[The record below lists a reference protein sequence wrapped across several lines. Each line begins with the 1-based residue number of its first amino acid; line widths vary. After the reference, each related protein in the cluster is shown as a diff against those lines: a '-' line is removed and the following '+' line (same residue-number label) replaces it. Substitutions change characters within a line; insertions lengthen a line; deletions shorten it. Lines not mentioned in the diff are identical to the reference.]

1 MCAAFIDTKGEASQ
15 IQVGELPTP
24 DYGPNDVLVRVEYS
38 AVNNVDLFVRSG
50 ACETHTPFPFVIGR
64 EVVGTV

>member
-38 AVNNVDLFVRSG
+38 AVNNVDLFV
-50 ACETHTPFPFVIGR
+50 
-64 EVVGTV
+64 

>member
-1 MCAAFIDTKGEASQ
+1 MCAQHLLTPKVRHRKFRWASY
-15 IQVGELPTP
+15 PPP

-50 ACETHTPFPFVIGR
+50 ACEAHTPFPFVIDA
-64 EVVGTV
+64 T